1 MIGADKHRK
10 IKFCCLQSKA
20 AEPYMKVC
28 GLDREDVS
36 HRFLFIEGPGLCYQ
50 GSTGENTSLSLSMYI
65 TKRASLLPFFTLV
78 CFFCVPLLMLYVHMS
93 VQLH

>member
-65 TKRASLLPFFTLV
+65 TKEQAFCLSLHLFAFSV
-78 CFFCVPLLMLYVHMS
+78 YLY
-93 VQLH
+93 